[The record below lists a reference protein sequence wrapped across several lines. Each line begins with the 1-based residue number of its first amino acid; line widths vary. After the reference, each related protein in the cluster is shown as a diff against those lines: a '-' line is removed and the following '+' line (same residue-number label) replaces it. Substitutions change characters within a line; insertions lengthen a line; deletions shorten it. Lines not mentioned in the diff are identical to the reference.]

1 MMGAGDDGGDD
12 LRARGIGDAWLQNA
26 DDVASARTDERSQ
39 AESLAEPRGIA
50 VQGCRPETIR
60 QYSDAGSLRAII
72 VRIQQAAEYGAQ
84 SHPLEVRASDHADAN
99 RARFAESDH
108 RGTYD

>member
-1 MMGAGDDGGDD
+1 MMRAGDDVGDD
-12 LRARGIGDAWLQNA
+12 LRVLGIGDAWLQNA
-26 DDVASARTDERSQ
+26 DDGGRARIDERSQ
-39 AESLAEPRGIA
+39 AESLAEHRGIA

-84 SHPLEVRASDHADAN
+84 SHHLEVRASDHAGAN

-108 RGTYD
+108 RETYD